1 MLMMVSSAILTGDQ
15 DVDRDDNA
23 VLNDAVLGNQDVD
36 TVLNAAILG
45 DKDADGGGRA
55 VHVVVAALPVL
66 HSSPVR
72 LAQHQLVS
80 RCIINSY
87 IQTRSTVKR
96 YM

>member
-1 MLMMVSSAILTGDQ
+1 MMVSSAILTGDQ
-15 DVDRDDNA
+15 DVDGDDN
-23 VLNDAVLGNQDVD
+23 AVLGNQDVD

-96 YM
+96 YK